1 MIDKLAEKNNLYPLI
16 FATAISTP
24 NMIQHTIKLFF
35 ILLFINAICACSDS
49 AKLQPLH
56 ADATILAFGDSLTYG
71 TGTSKN
77 KAYPAILEKL
87 INHRVVNAGIPGEVS
102 RDGLARLPRLLN
114 EYQPELIIIC
124 HGANDILRKLDL
136 SATQNNIQKMIE
148 LARNSNS
155 EVVLIGVPEFGLF
168 LDSAPIYQALAT
180 ENNLPIENN
189 VLGDILGKN
198 ALKSDHIHPNTK
210 GYQKFAESIDALLRQ
225 SGAIQKQ

>member
-1 MIDKLAEKNNLYPLI
+1 MIH
-16 FATAISTP
+16 
-24 NMIQHTIKLFF
+24 HTIKLFF
-35 ILLFINAICACSDS
+35 ILLFINAISACSDS
-49 AKLQPLH
+49 AKLRPLK

-87 INHRVVNAGIPGEVS
+87 INHRVINVGIPGEVS
-102 RDGLARLPRLLN
+102 KDGLARLPRLLK

-124 HGANDILRKLDL
+124 HGGNDILRKLNL
-136 SATQNNIQKMIE
+136 STTQNNIQKMIE

-168 LDSAPIYQALAT
+168 LDSVPIYQALAN
-180 ENNLPIENN
+180 ENNVPIENN
-189 VLGDILGKN
+189 ILGDILGEN
-198 ALKSDHIHPNTK
+198 ALKSDHIHPNSE